1 MGTPFCQIFKSQ
13 CTPQGVNMRC
23 LPVTV
28 KPEPNRPGARDAPR
42 SLPGAVVMQPVTS
55 VLP

>member
-1 MGTPFCQIFKSQ
+1 
-13 CTPQGVNMRC
+13 MRC

-28 KPEPNRPGARDAPR
+28 KPEPNRPGTRDAPR